1 MRENTR
7 LSGWKKALL
16 AASLGLAAVGS
27 IASVPG
33 ADGSAAKSSTESVS
47 DAAASTKAVAVVST
61 TGGVKSGGVATNAM
75 MGIRW

>member
-33 ADGSAAKSSTESVS
+33 ADSSAAKSSTESVS
-47 DAAASTKAVAVVST
+47 DAAASTGSVVST
-61 TGGVKSGGVATNAM
+61 VSVKTGGATTNAM
-75 MGIRW
+75 FGIRW